1 MRLRRHLC
9 RKQPARARAAELLE
23 LGAGATELVL
33 KVLQH
38 LARPLALR
46 VLGGAHL
53 VRQVSISAT
62 HRAQLARRRE
72 HCGGLLNWRERGAGA
87 FRRCRIKQ
95 FFCAKMKEQPLQWQ
109 SDTKQLG
116 ASRASEPCIDK

>member
-1 MRLRRHLC
+1 MVMIGVAAEQKVASEALALDSDLFAVCIHECERLPGRGALMNDALE
-9 RKQPARARAAELLE
+9 QPELIAQQLLTRAGAAELIE
-23 LGAGATELVL
+23 LGAGTTELVL

-72 HCGGLLNWRERGAGA
+72 HCGGL
-87 FRRCRIKQ
+87 
-95 FFCAKMKEQPLQWQ
+95 
-109 SDTKQLG
+109 
-116 ASRASEPCIDK
+116 

>member
-1 MRLRRHLC
+1 MVVIGVAAEQKVAPEALALGPDLFAVGIHERERLPGRGALMNDALE
-9 RKQPARARAAELLE
+9 QPELIAQLLLARAGAAELIE
-23 LGAGATELVL
+23 LGARTTELVL

-53 VRQVSISAT
+53 VRWVSISAT

-72 HCGGLLNWRERGAGA
+72 RCGGL
-87 FRRCRIKQ
+87 
-95 FFCAKMKEQPLQWQ
+95 
-109 SDTKQLG
+109 
-116 ASRASEPCIDK
+116 